1 MQVSDIDKQIA
12 ELQAQ
17 KRTIIEEEKKTA
29 KKKVEQALQELNALG
44 FNYKLVEEGTTPKR
58 TRRTGV
64 RDDVLKTI
72 KNGDGMKPAEIAV
85 AMGMD
90 DAKGKQSISNA
101 LTALKKSGILVAT
114 DGAYTAK

>member
-1 MQVSDIDKQIA
+1 MQISDIDRQIA

-17 KRTIIEEEKKTA
+17 KRVMIEEETKTA
-29 KKKVEQALQELNALG
+29 KKKVELALQELNALG
-44 FNYKLVEEGTTPKR
+44 FSYKLVQEDAAPTR

-90 DAKGKQSISNA
+90 DARGKQSISNA
-101 LTALKKSGILVAT
+101 LTALKKSGMVVVT
-114 DGAYTAK
+114 DGAYTAP